1 MVRDC
6 SFPVNPA
13 PNPIETKE
21 GATVRFHHMAR
32 RIFLAPALGLALAAA
47 ITACSSGSPSSST
60 PTSSPT
66 TTAASATAT
75 SSASGSGSTVA
86 AITTNW
92 EAFFSSSTPNS
103 KRIQLLQNGQ
113 AFASTVNTF
122 SSSPLASAV
131 SAKVT
136 SVTVT
141 SPTQASVKYNLTA
154 AGQSVE
160 SGATGIAV
168 LETGVWKVGDASF
181 CGLLKAGASFLNIKV
196 PSACK

>member
-1 MVRDC
+1 
-6 SFPVNPA
+6 
-13 PNPIETKE
+13 
-21 GATVRFHHMAR
+21 VRFHHMAR
-32 RIFLAPALGLALAAA
+32 RIFLAPALGLAFAAA
-47 ITACSSGSPSSST
+47 ITACSSGSSSSSA

-66 TTAASATAT
+66 SAPSSASATG
-75 SSASGSGSTVA
+75 SASSSGSASAVA

-92 EAFFSSSTPNS
+92 EAFFSSATPNS
-103 KRIQLLQNGQ
+103 KRVQLLQNGQ
-113 AFASTVNTF
+113 AFASTVDSF

-154 AGQSVE
+154 GGQSVE
-160 SGATGIAV
+160 SGATGVAV
-168 LETGVWKVGDASF
+168 LEGGVWKVGDASF
-181 CGLLKAGASFLNIKV
+181 CGLLKEGSSFLNIKV

>member
-1 MVRDC
+1 M
-6 SFPVNPA
+6 
-13 PNPIETKE
+13 
-21 GATVRFHHMAR
+21 RFHHVAR

-47 ITACSSGSPSSST
+47 ITACSSSSSSSSSSVPPSSST
-60 PTSSPT
+60 S
-66 TTAASATAT
+66 AASSTSATG
-75 SSASGSGSTVA
+75 SASSSGSASDVA
-86 AITTNW
+86 AIKTNW

-103 KRIQLLQNGQ
+103 KRVQLLQNGQ
-113 AFASTVNTF
+113 TFASAVNAF

-141 SPTQASVKYNLTA
+141 SPTQASVKYDLTA

-160 SGATGIAV
+160 SGATGVAV
-168 LETGVWKVGDASF
+168 LEGGVWKVGDASF
-181 CGLLKAGASFLNIKV
+181 CGLLKEGSSFLNIPL